1 MHTTTNEATG
11 VKNAVYGS
19 DLSTGQILLLAERN
33 TTKARTEQ
41 MEHLLFHRIEQ
52 LDRLKEHM
60 NPDCRFMLTKIERR
74 ALIQRHFQA
83 GKTIV
88 FWNTSTGM
96 TYQLFGM

>member
-1 MHTTTNEATG
+1 MHTTTNEG

-52 LDRLKEHM
+52 LDSLKGHLCEDSRRL
-60 NPDCRFMLTKIERR
+60 LTKPERR
-74 ALIQRHFQA
+74 LLIQRHFQA

-88 FWNTSTGM
+88 FWNTSNGM